1 MNEIVI
7 ERATDEDAAE
17 ILVLQR
23 CCWVSE
29 AISNNSMDI
38 PPLHED
44 LPTVRAWVQESTVWT
59 ARRGGRLVGAVRGT
73 GGRSVVDRARAEP
86 CAAVHCRSRCRRQT
100 RVAPR
105 TEPHGRSVAS
115 WWHRTWRATASAD
128 ASCSTWNRTLRSTPP
143 VSSCSPEAGACGT
156 FACTPERATPNC
168 RRTQATSPESS
179 TCPSR
184 TPSTPTER
192 RY

>member
-59 ARRGGRLVGAVRGT
+59 ARRSGRLVGAVRGT
-73 GGRSVVDRARAEP
+73 ADGTAWQIGRLM
-86 CAAVHCRSRCRRQT
+86 
-100 RVAPR
+100 VAPDLAGNGL
-105 TEPHGRSVAS
+105 GRHLLQHVEQNAPEHTTSFELFTGSKSV
-115 WWHRTWRATASAD
+115 RNIRVYTRAGYSQ
-128 ASCSTWNRTLRSTPP
+128 LPP
-143 VSSCSPEAGACGT
+143 DPSHIPGVVYLSK
-156 FACTPERATPNC
+156 PN
-168 RRTQATSPESS
+168 AINSE
-179 TCPSR
+179 
-184 TPSTPTER
+184 
-192 RY
+192 

>member
-44 LPTVRAWVQESTVWT
+44 LPTVRAWF
-59 ARRGGRLVGAVRGT
+59 
-73 GGRSVVDRARAEP
+73 
-86 CAAVHCRSRCRRQT
+86 RSRLSGPHDAAAGSSGPCEE
-100 RVAPR
+100 PR

-128 ASCSTWNRTLRSTPP
+128 ASCSTWNRTLRSTSH

-168 RRTQATSPESS
+168 RRTPATSPESS

>member
-1 MNEIVI
+1 MDEIVI
-7 ERATDEDAAE
+7 QNATDGDAAE

-73 GGRSVVDRARAEP
+73 ADGTAWQIGRLM
-86 CAAVHCRSRCRRQT
+86 
-100 RVAPR
+100 VAPDLAGNGL
-105 TEPHGRSVAS
+105 GRRLLQHVEQNAPEHITRFELFTGSRSA
-115 WWHRTWRATASAD
+115 RNIRLYTRAGYVPLPPDPSHIPGVVYLSKPNVTASA
-128 ASCSTWNRTLRSTPP
+128 
-143 VSSCSPEAGACGT
+143 
-156 FACTPERATPNC
+156 
-168 RRTQATSPESS
+168 
-179 TCPSR
+179 
-184 TPSTPTER
+184 
-192 RY
+192 

>member
-44 LPTVRAWVQESTVWT
+44 LPTVRAWVQQSTVWA

-73 GGRSVVDRARAEP
+73 ADGTAWQIGRLM
-86 CAAVHCRSRCRRQT
+86 
-100 RVAPR
+100 VAPDLAGNGL
-105 TEPHGRSVAS
+105 GRRLLQHVEQNAPEHITRFELFTGSRS
-115 WWHRTWRATASAD
+115 LRNIRLYTRAGYSQ
-128 ASCSTWNRTLRSTPP
+128 LPP
-143 VSSCSPEAGACGT
+143 DPSQIPGVVYLSK
-156 FACTPERATPNC
+156 PN
-168 RRTQATSPESS
+168 AINSD
-179 TCPSR
+179 
-184 TPSTPTER
+184 
-192 RY
+192 